1 MTKSKRSF
9 PQRTFVLGLLVG
21 AVGYPYYAA
30 VDRGPGLAVMI
41 IGPVIS
47 AAAIVYWLRGR
58 GSTNA
63 TLSRWDRRRQR
74 HGGTASWRDHLQVSS
89 AWAMRRKA
97 AVLKPSLARKGW
109 IRQWWVLLRTPVTEY
124 AAKVASAGIRA
135 IWSPN
140 EDVTGMF
147 GGPRTGKSGA
157 LACRIADAPGAVLAT
172 STRVDLVELTAPL
185 RRVGVTKRSFIFWR
199 RVVRRPSEIHIF
211 NPGGLGGWSSTLK
224 WSPLVGCR
232 NPETAQLR
240 AADLI
245 PSAASSEAEHWAE
258 LARGILAVLLHAAA
272 LQDLPMRAVL
282 SWITDPSEE
291 KQAEVDVALGN
302 SPEAR
307 TMRLAAKQFFTT
319 NSRTQTSITTSVMPA
334 LRWLNNSRAASIGDP
349 GPEELVDVERLIR
362 EGATVYMLEGDT
374 GTSAPL
380 IAALVAEFARQ
391 ARAIASTMPQNRLDP
406 SLTLALDEAALICPV
421 PLHKWTADMGGRG
434 ITIHYSLQSRA
445 QLRDR
450 WGDEAAGTILN
461 NTATLLVYGGTR
473 DTEDLHAWSVLS
485 GERDVTVETHDADG
499 KLTSTTTR
507 REPILAEGT
516 IANLPSGTC
525 MVAKRGMPISL
536 GRTQMAWKRRDI
548 NHARKANPFQVIT
561 ETNYRDKGIGED
573 LRVGAAIPMP
583 ATSAPAPD
591 PAEAPEPEAPTAQEI
606 PAAPTTAEPHPA
618 PAPRPGR
625 RTKGRKQDAPR
636 TAAAKPSWS
645 PSPSWATPEQPNP
658 ETAAPTPKEP
668 TTPPTTPPS
677 ADSAEQWFIPKPE
690 SER

>member
-1 MTKSKRSF
+1 MTKKDRSF
-9 PQRTFVLGLLVG
+9 PQRTFVLGLLIG

-41 IGPVIS
+41 IGPVLSVS
-47 AAAIVYWLRGR
+47 AVVYWMRGR
-58 GSTNA
+58 RSTNA

-74 HGGTASWRDHLQVSS
+74 HGGTASWIDHLQVSS
-89 AWAMRRKA
+89 SWAMRKKA
-97 AVLKPSLARKGW
+97 VVLKPSLARSGKL
-109 IRQWWVLLRTPVTEY
+109 RQWWVLLRTPVTEY
-124 AAKVASAGIRA
+124 ATKVASAGRRPV
-135 IWSPN
+135 WSPN
-140 EDVTGMF
+140 EDVTARF
-147 GGPRTGKSGA
+147 GGPRTGKSGE

-185 RRVGVTKRSFIFWR
+185 RRAGVTKRTLFGH
-199 RVVRRPSEIHIF
+199 RVIRPPSEVHIF

-240 AADLI
+240 AADMI
-245 PSAASSEAEHWAE
+245 PAAASSDAEHWAE
-258 LARGILAVLLHAAA
+258 LARGILSVLLHAAA

-282 SWITDPSEE
+282 SWVTDPSDE
-291 KQAEVDVALGN
+291 KAAEVDVALSN

-307 TMRLAAKQFFTT
+307 TMRLAAKQFFGT

-362 EGATVYMLEGDT
+362 ERATVYMLEGDT

-380 IAALVAEFARQ
+380 IAALVAEFARK
-391 ARAIASTMPQNRLDP
+391 AREIASTMPQNRLDP

-421 PLHKWTADMGGRG
+421 PLHRWTADMGGRG

-473 DTEDLHAWSVLS
+473 DTEDLHAWSTLS
-485 GERDVTVETHDADG
+485 GERDVVVETLDAAG

-516 IANLPSGTC
+516 IANLPAGTC
-525 MVAKRGMPISL
+525 MVSKRGMPICL

-548 NHARKANPFQVIT
+548 NRARKANPFEVIT
-561 ETNYRDKGIGED
+561 ETNYRDKGIGDD
-573 LRVGAAIPMP
+573 LRVGDAIPMP
-583 ATSAPAPD
+583 AATTPAP
-591 PAEAPEPEAPTAQEI
+591 EATPEPEAPKAPET
-606 PAAPTTAEPHPA
+606 PAAPTTAPK
-618 PAPRPGR
+618 APRQR
-625 RTKGRKQDAPR
+625 DRKTKDRKQDAPQ
-636 TAAAKPSWS
+636 AAPAAPSWAPVPSWS
-645 PSPSWATPEQPNP
+645 TPEPTVTEAAANNEP
-658 ETAAPTPKEP
+658 TASPTPDP
-668 TTPPTTPPS
+668 I
-677 ADSAEQWFIPKPE
+677 DQWFVPKPE